1 VIRAGDRVSAV
12 LARDER
18 LVEVFTSLS
27 PTFERLRKP
36 AMRKVMARLVTIEQ
50 AARMAGI
57 EPALLIGKLNEAL
70 GEEGAADLPG
80 TKSNAGLS
88 AEKWGEAVGVGG
100 VQMEELEGK
109 GMGKGK
115 GKGGS
120 MVVGESEVPAALAAV
135 PVELIV
141 DIDVRPDLRRGEEPF
156 SKIMA
161 ARREVRPGGVLRL
174 RATFEP
180 VPLYAVLGKQGMEHW
195 TERFA
200 DDDWRVWFY
209 TPGAPSSN
217 AQDAPAIAA
226 RPISEEVTASPAAP
240 AGAAGDPEDDVVI
253 LDVRGLEPPEP
264 MMRTFEALEQLPRGK
279 TLLQLNVRVPQ
290 FLLPQLAARGFTYE
304 VREQSADLV
313 RIFIRHAAA
322 EE

>member
-1 VIRAGDRVSAV
+1 VIRAEDRVAAV

-57 EPALLIGKLNEAL
+57 EPELLLGRLNDALRSG
-70 GEEGAADLPG
+70 EGAGEGADMADSGDRGDGVEKGPG
-80 TKSNAGLS
+80 EQSEMETERNTVTVDVVAGMPP
-88 AEKWGEAVGVGG
+88 V
-100 VQMEELEGK
+100 
-109 GMGKGK
+109 
-115 GKGGS
+115 
-120 MVVGESEVPAALAAV
+120 LAAI
-135 PVELIV
+135 PAESIV
-141 DIDVRPDLRRGEEPF
+141 DLDVRPDLRRGEEPF

-161 ARREVRPGGVLRL
+161 ARREVPSGGVLRL

-180 VPLYAVLGKQGMEHW
+180 VPLYAVLGKQGLEHW
-195 TERFA
+195 TEKFA

-209 TPGAPSSN
+209 
-217 AQDAPAIAA
+217 APASGEAA
-226 RPISEEVTASPAAP
+226 EAVEGAEAHT
-240 AGAAGDPEDDVVI
+240 GAASAGETESDPEDDVVI

-264 MMRTFEALEQLPRGK
+264 MVRTFEALEALPVGK

-290 FLLPQLAARGFTYE
+290 FLLPQLEGRGFTYE
-304 VREQSADLV
+304 IREQSKDLV
-313 RIFIRHAAA
+313 RIFIRHAVGGERHPA
-322 EE
+322 EALPD

>member
-1 VIRAGDRVSAV
+1 VVISAGDRVSAV

-27 PTFERLRKP
+27 PTFERLRNP

-50 AARMAGI
+50 AARMAGL
-57 EPALLIGKLNEAL
+57 EPELLVERLNQALAATSGISEHADDNHDTKPRSAPGAPVGA
-70 GEEGAADLPG
+70 GERAEMATDTLPDG
-80 TKSNAGLS
+80 I
-88 AEKWGEAVGVGG
+88 
-100 VQMEELEGK
+100 
-109 GMGKGK
+109 
-115 GKGGS
+115 
-120 MVVGESEVPAALAAV
+120 PAALAAV
-135 PVELIV
+135 PAELIV

-174 RATFEP
+174 SATFEP
-180 VPLYAVLGKQGMEHW
+180 VPLYAVLGKQGLEHW

-209 TPGAPSSN
+209 
-217 AQDAPAIAA
+217 APAAA
-226 RPISEEVTASPAAP
+226 AASATPAAP
-240 AGAAGDPEDDVVI
+240 ATPAAAAAPAADPEDDVVI
-253 LDVRGLEPPEP
+253 IDVRGLEPPEP
-264 MMRTFEALEQLPRGK
+264 MVRTFEALEQLPVGK

-304 VREQSADLV
+304 IREQSKELV
-313 RIFIRHAAA
+313 RIFIRHAASA
-322 EE
+322 E